1 MDYDLDYYKKIVK
14 DMAANGTIKG
24 TAKEKREYAQALY
37 EYDTQSGFKGVRPT
51 EEPLPPGA
59 AGVLTPIPGGARNDW
74 ESFGNGQIMYNEGT
88 SNSAGVNT
96 EAYITLPQTGSEQPA
111 VKMALIPSSSGSGF
125 ELIDLNTAATQ
136 FRNSIKQEDYEFYK
150 KQLSAYYPGGAK
162 GQAFQNSLAQPIP
175 ENDLGFNEAIK
186 KAINSVSL
194 INFTIANKYAEEL
207 KQNPN
212 ATPPQLQSYSYFV
225 QTRNLLPGSTSQSQ
239 RVGSLTT
246 EMDANAEF
254 DRTVQQYVGDPD
266 LVDKVDKL
274 RKKYWNDLHN
284 EELKRISTTT
294 TVTDPFNQNSNTQGI
309 GYAPLTEQDR
319 IEMRLNLIVNGYS
332 EKNKTTKEKTIIS
345 TGIRKTSQE
354 DLIATGAVIGS
365 AYGKLQEFASD
376 YGIRLAPDEL
386 LTRVNR
392 SLIPGGVTAGISPE
406 SINTG
411 ITAEQNSIK
420 QAAKIHY
427 KTLAP
432 YIDQG
437 LKVSDITSNFQ
448 RIKEDEFGLGRN
460 SIGVF
465 DNDVIKAISGDNISS
480 INDFI
485 LGVRS
490 DPSWRKT
497 PKANE
502 LAATFINTILKSWG
516 KVG

>member
-1 MDYDLDYYKKIVK
+1 MAEFNLSYYKEIVK
-14 DMAANGTIKG
+14 DMVANGDIKG
-24 TAKEKREYAQALY
+24 SAKDIKEYTQKKY
-37 EYDTQSGFKGVRPT
+37 EYDTQSDFKGVRPT
-51 EEPLPPGA
+51 EEPIPPNA
-59 AGVLTPIPGGARNDW
+59 DKVLKPIPGGTRTDW
-74 ESFGNGQIMYNEGT
+74 ASFGNGEIKYNEGT
-88 SNSAGVNT
+88 TTSAGVNI
-96 EAYITLPQTGSEQPA
+96 EAYITLPQTGTQQPTA
-111 VKMALIPSSSGSGF
+111 KMALIASSDGLGF
-125 ELIDLNTAATQ
+125 KLIDLNTAATE
-136 FRNSIKQEDYEFYK
+136 FRNSVPRTDADYEYYK
-150 KQLSAYYPGGAK
+150 KKLAPYYSNKA
-162 GQAFQNSLAQPIP
+162 ALQNSLIQPIT

-186 KAINSVSL
+186 KAINTISL
-194 INFTIANKYAEEL
+194 NNFAIASKYAEVL
-207 KQNPN
+207 KDSPN
-212 ATPPQLQSYSYFV
+212 ATVPVLQGYGEFV
-225 QTRNLLPGSTSQSQ
+225 DTRNQLPGTTKQSQ

-266 LVDKVDKL
+266 LVDKVNKL

-284 EELKRISTTT
+284 EELRRISTTT
-294 TVTDPFNQNSNTQGI
+294 TVTDPFGQNANTQGI

-332 EKNKTTKEKTIIS
+332 EKDKTTKEKTVIS

-365 AYGKLQEFASD
+365 AYGKLQVFASD
-376 YGIRLAPDEL
+376 YGIKLMPDEL
-386 LTRVNR
+386 LTRVTR

-448 RIKEDEFGLGRN
+448 RIKEDEFGLTPN

-465 DNDVIKAISGDNISS
+465 DNNVLNAINGDKISS
-480 INDFI
+480 VNDFI

-502 LAATFINTILKSWG
+502 MAAEFINTILKSWG

>member
-1 MDYDLDYYKKIVK
+1 MSITRKNYAPYYSNK
-14 DMAANGTIKG
+14 AA
-24 TAKEKREYAQALY
+24 L
-37 EYDTQSGFKGVRPT
+37 
-51 EEPLPPGA
+51 
-59 AGVLTPIPGGARNDW
+59 
-74 ESFGNGQIMYNEGT
+74 
-88 SNSAGVNT
+88 
-96 EAYITLPQTGSEQPA
+96 
-111 VKMALIPSSSGSGF
+111 
-125 ELIDLNTAATQ
+125 
-136 FRNSIKQEDYEFYK
+136 
-150 KQLSAYYPGGAK
+150 
-162 GQAFQNSLAQPIP
+162 QNSLIQPIT

-186 KAINSVSL
+186 KAINTVSL
-194 INFTIANKYAEEL
+194 NNFAIASKYAEVL
-207 KQNPN
+207 KDSPN
-212 ATPPQLQSYSYFV
+212 ATVPVLQGYGEFV
-225 QTRNLLPGSTSQSQ
+225 DTRNQLPGTTKQSQ

-266 LVDKVDKL
+266 LVDKVNKL

-284 EELKRISTTT
+284 EELRRISTTT
-294 TVTDPFNQNSNTQGI
+294 TVTDPFGQNANTQGI

-332 EKNKTTKEKTIIS
+332 EKDKTTKEKTVIS

-365 AYGKLQEFASD
+365 AYGKLQVFASD
-376 YGIRLAPDEL
+376 YGIKLMPDEL
-386 LTRVNR
+386 LTRVTR

-448 RIKEDEFGLGRN
+448 RIKEDEFGLTPN

-465 DNDVIKAISGDNISS
+465 DNNVLNAINGDKISS
-480 INDFI
+480 VNDFI

-502 LAATFINTILKSWG
+502 MAAEFINTILKSWG

>member
-14 DMAANGTIKG
+14 DMVADGKISG
-24 TAKEKREYAQALY
+24 SAKEIKRYTQELY
-37 EYDTQSGFKGVRPT
+37 QYDTQSNFPGQRPT
-51 EEPLPPGA
+51 SAPLPPGA

-88 SNSAGVNT
+88 STSAGVNT
-96 EAYITLPQTGSEQPA
+96 EAYISLPQTDTEQPSA
-111 VKMALIPSSSGSGF
+111 KMALIASSSGSGF

-136 FRNSIKQEDYEFYK
+136 FRNLIPRTDADYKFYK
-150 KQLSAYYPGGAK
+150 EQLSAYYPNKA
-162 GQAFQNSLAQPIP
+162 ALQNSLLQPIS

-186 KAINSVSL
+186 KAINTVSL
-194 INFTIANKYAEEL
+194 NNFAIANKYAEEL
-207 KQNPN
+207 KNNPD
-212 ATPPQLQSYSYFV
+212 TPTPTLQGYEGFIKS
-225 QTRNLLPGSTSQSQ
+225 RNQLPGSTSQSQ
-239 RVGSLTT
+239 RIGSLTT

-376 YGIRLAPDEL
+376 YGIQLTPDEL

-480 INDFI
+480 VNDFI